1 MIRAAFFD
9 IDGTLLSFR
18 THRVSEGT
26 VRAFDLLHQYG
37 VRTFIASG
45 RPMSL
50 IPPMPLQFDG
60 HCTMN
65 GGYVFVGDQVLVR
78 HPIPQK
84 ETDRWLQHCQEKGLS
99 TMVFTEHEMFACN
112 VNAAAMQLRNQL
124 EFEMP
129 PIVPIEEL
137 FGHEAFQ
144 LIAVVP
150 PQADAAL
157 QEMLPHCR
165 MPRWCEYFT
174 DVIHHDCSKAVGLES
189 LCRHFGIRQEE
200 TIAFGDGANDI
211 EMLEWCGIGIAMGNA
226 SDTVKAHA
234 DRVTA
239 SVDEEGILRAVEK
252 MIGEVKN

>member
-26 VRAFDLLHQYG
+26 VRAFDLLHRHG

-45 RPMSL
+45 RPESL
-50 IPPMPLQFDG
+50 IPPMPLHFDG
-60 HCTMN
+60 YCTMN

-78 HPIPQK
+78 HSIPQD
-84 ETDRWLQHCQEKGLS
+84 ETDRWLRHCQENNLS

-112 VNAAAMQLRNQL
+112 INSAAMLLRDQL

-129 PIVPIEEL
+129 PIVPVETL
-137 FGHEAFQ
+137 FGREAFQ

-150 PQADAAL
+150 PQSDATL
-157 QEMLPHCR
+157 QQMLPHCR

-174 DVIHHDCSKAVGLES
+174 DVIHRDNSKAIGIDS

-200 TIAFGDGANDI
+200 TISFGDGANDI
-211 EMLEWCGIGIAMGNA
+211 EMLEWTGIGIAMGNA
-226 SDTVKAHA
+226 ADVVKEHA
-234 DRVTA
+234 DRVTT
-239 SVDEEGILRAVEK
+239 SVDDEGILRAVEELLLK
-252 MIGEVKN
+252 